1 MDDVSWQFYPL
12 PLLHKCTY
20 ISSEYTYSWTKLLL
34 SCLGIV
40 LQYYRSWGKYS
51 INLFCADVPN
61 YFITFLLFYS
71 ECFPVLSNKFTELNG
86 NIITK
91 WIDQKQPS
99 RGVLRKGVLK
109 ICSKF
114 TGEHPCRSEIT
125 LRHGCSPVNLLHVF
139 RTHFLNN
146 TSGWLLLQIR
156 ENINHGF
163 LYESGLQIWIRKSP
177 VMKFLCLH
185 QIKIL

>member
-20 ISSEYTYSWTKLLL
+20 ISTEYTYSWTKLLL

-40 LQYYRSWGKYS
+40 LQYYSSWGKYS

-99 RGVLRKGVLK
+99 RGVLRKCVLK

-114 TGEHPCRSEIT
+114 TGEHPCRSVISKKMQSNFGNFVQWCRSGVFIVNFEHIT
-125 LRHGCSPVNLLHVF
+125 HLVLEF
-139 RTHFLNN
+139 
-146 TSGWLLLQIR
+146 LLLTL
-156 ENINHGF
+156 N
-163 LYESGLQIWIRKSP
+163 
-177 VMKFLCLH
+177 M
-185 QIKIL
+185 